1 MIIKSDGSIKGSIIN
16 ETEKQIIQ
24 DMNTAT
30 QQDWGP
36 LLQKWSMDIYKWLNK
51 ARAYV
56 VSQNSVIEKLSSSLI
71 ITNKTGKQEINQLKL
86 IL

>member
-24 DMNTAT
+24 DMATAT

-36 LLQKWSMDIYKWLNK
+36 LLQKWSVDIY
-51 ARAYV
+51 R
-56 VSQNSVIEKLSSSLI
+56 
-71 ITNKTGKQEINQLKL
+71 
-86 IL
+86 